1 MLEPDSLTLRAL
13 PSSGATHTRRCGPG
27 LRPRP
32 LIIIFPPTSAHEIAS
47 IADRSTGRAA
57 EAVLLTLSSGGG
69 AAEGR
74 HPTQPDPANLCL
86 LDAPPHFISK
96 LLGRLRPNFASK
108 PLEFGVFRA
117 FYRAELVRCRVVESE
132 PWLAAPVA
140 LTDLII

>member
-1 MLEPDSLTLRAL
+1 MLT
-13 PSSGATHTRRCGPG
+13 PSW
-27 LRPRP
+27 
-32 LIIIFPPTSAHEIAS
+32 
-47 IADRSTGRAA
+47 
-57 EAVLLTLSSGGG
+57 GGG

-74 HPTQPDPANLCL
+74 HQTQPNPANLCL

-96 LLGRLRPNFASK
+96 LLGRLQPNFASK

-117 FYRAELVRCRVVESE
+117 FSRAELVRCRVVESE